1 MIDSYRN
8 IDSHLFRCV
17 RVSIKP
23 LLRSCLARPSGQLL
37 RSVRP
42 PHGAMQRIV
51 VSLTAV
57 LSISIAKA
65 FNVVPWGLQPVE
77 ALAEHESPE
86 VVPKFAEGLV
96 RGLSGKV
103 SFDWQ
108 KKA

>member
-1 MIDSYRN
+1 
-8 IDSHLFRCV
+8 
-17 RVSIKP
+17 
-23 LLRSCLARPSGQLL
+23 
-37 RSVRP
+37 
-42 PHGAMQRIV
+42 MQRIV